1 MGWFLDNLADQLEQL
16 AKLSVETL
24 LSFWEVF
31 TDEGH

>member
-16 AKLSVETL
+16 AKLAAEIL
-24 LSFWEVF
+24 LSFLEVF